1 MGLFWEM
8 HPCLDFILK
17 PPLQGPADAM
27 CALWALIQVMR
38 SGGALLSWSPSH
50 CAHDVWGP

>member
-27 CALWALIQVMR
+27 CALWALIRVMR